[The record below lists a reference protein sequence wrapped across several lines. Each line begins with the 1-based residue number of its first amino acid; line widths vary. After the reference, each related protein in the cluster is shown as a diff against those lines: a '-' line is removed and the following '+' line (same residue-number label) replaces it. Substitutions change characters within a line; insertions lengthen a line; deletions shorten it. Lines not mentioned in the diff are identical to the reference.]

1 MISGMVKAVSFFKR
15 KAGMSVD
22 AFQAYW
28 RTAHPEVVVKLP
40 GIRRYVQSHTLP
52 SAYRKGEP
60 VYDGIAELWFD
71 DTGAM
76 RALAGTAAY
85 AAVQADEARF
95 IERSTMGLIITEEHV
110 VKDGAEP
117 PFVHRKEH
125 PFSAGPWVRRP
136 VGFGLPRAGGPRP
149 PRAGRPAPAA
159 PRPVTMPAQYD
170 RCGGPSRR
178 LGGGHARTAI
188 TDREGRARVHPL
200 PPELGAVGQRQPC
213 GRAQS
218 RHDRPAS
225 CRGEPGPDRPRC
237 H

>member
-110 VKDGAEP
+110 VKDGAVPADGGKNVEFVTRKPGMEADRFHQYWDRAPGP
-117 PFVHRKEH
+117 PAARIPV
-125 PFSAGPWVRRP
+125 VRRYVQSHTRRAAYEAGRAP
-136 VGFGLPRAGGPRP
+136 RHHRGALPRVGDTPAERGARRP
-149 PRAGRPAPAA
+149 PR
-159 PRPVTMPAQYD
+159 
-170 RCGGPSRR
+170 
-178 LGGGHARTAI
+178 
-188 TDREGRARVHPL
+188 GRARAGRRGPPHQPPSPRPHHPRAT
-200 PPELGAVGQRQPC
+200 PQRV
-213 GRAQS
+213 
-218 RHDRPAS
+218 DRES
-225 CRGEPGPDRPRC
+225 
-237 H
+237 

>member
-22 AFQAYW
+22 AFKAYW

-85 AAVQADEARF
+85 AAVQADEAHF
-95 IERSTMGLIITEEHV
+95 IDRATMKLIITDEHV
-110 VKDGAEP
+110 IKDTVVPLAAVKNVEFVSRKGGMEIAAFQRYWREVHGPLGASIP
-117 PFVHRKEH
+117 M
-125 PFSAGPWVRRP
+125 VRRY
-136 VGFGLPRAGGPRP
+136 VQSHTRRA
-149 PRAGRPAPAA
+149 AYESGRAPAW
-159 PRPVTMPAQYD
+159 D
-170 RCGGPSRR
+170 RV
-178 LGGGHARTAI
+178 AI
-188 TDREGRARVHPL
+188 TWFDDTKAMRAAAATPEYARVP
-200 PPELGAVGQRQPC
+200 
-213 GRAQS
+213 
-218 RHDRPAS
+218 
-225 CRGEPGPDRPRC
+225 
-237 H
+237 

>member
-85 AAVQADEARF
+85 AAVQADEAHF
-95 IERSTMGLIITEEHV
+95 IDRATMKLIITDEHV
-110 VKDGAEP
+110 IKDTVVPLAAVKNVEFVSRKGGMEIAAFQRYWRKVHGPLAASLPVEP
-117 PFVHRKEH
+117 RYRPTQT
-125 PFSAGPWVRRP
+125 RR
-136 VGFGLPRAGGPRP
+136 
-149 PRAGRPAPAA
+149 AA
-159 PRPVTMPAQYD
+159 
-170 RCGGPSRR
+170 
-178 LGGGHARTAI
+178 H
-188 TDREGRARVHPL
+188 
-200 PPELGAVGQRQPC
+200 
-213 GRAQS
+213 
-218 RHDRPAS
+218 
-225 CRGEPGPDRPRC
+225 
-237 H
+237 